1 VAESELDWLMI
12 LCQKRQPQSYCAEVV
27 VSGRKILAKR
37 KDEILVLKVSP
48 SKIPKYQ
55 IRVVLCQPKK
65 IPSPPSPNP
74 QHTSCGENEW
84 QSAS

>member
-37 KDEILVLKVSP
+37 KDEILVLKVLP
-48 SKIPKYQ
+48 SQIPKYQ

-65 IPSPPSPNP
+65 KKSTPTPNQP
-74 QHTSCGENEW
+74 TTM
-84 QSAS
+84 SARVAT